1 MATAPLYDATGRA
14 VGETELADAVFGRT
28 PSEALVHQAV
38 VRELANRRQGT
49 HDTKGRSEVRGGG
62 KKPYRQKGTGRARQG
77 SIRAPHWR
85 HGGVAHGP
93 TPRSHRKDMPQKMRR
108 AAVLSALSVKADSQA
123 IKVIETIELAE
134 ISTKNFKKLLDA
146 VGLGSKSL
154 ILLPARDEK
163 IALSA
168 RNLPDVRLQVLPG
181 LSTLEVMN
189 AHQILVTRAALQ
201 KLTEIYAGSAPNGA
215 ALGSRLSA
223 PSGDAAGRPA
233 RTQAE
238 SGEPR
243 AESRSASD
251 PEESEA

>member
-49 HDTKGRSEVRGGG
+49 HDTKSRSEVRGGG
-62 KKPYRQKGTGRARQG
+62 RKPYRQKGTGRARQG

-85 HGGVAHGP
+85 HGGIAHGP

-146 VGLGSKSL
+146 VGLGPKAL

-201 KLTEIYAGSAPNGA
+201 KLTEIYAGSNGA
-215 ALGSRLSA
+215 PA
-223 PSGDAAGRPA
+223 PSRAPAAAAGGQRPA
-233 RTQAE
+233 VAPAPPEPASQAKTT
-238 SGEPR
+238 
-243 AESRSASD
+243 SASA